1 MRIIKIIPTFII
13 MVFVASLQAQ
23 EISVGFRYGF
33 GQYRMNELN
42 ILQDLRKKAVSF
54 PLKTTESFPITPN
67 YRFEFAVNNLGFID
81 KIALYSTFNSTGAR
95 STLSDYSGRV
105 DLDAV
110 ISSYQAGLSLQK
122 NFWKNNHFS
131 TGAYVEGGWI
141 QSKFKTLDFLELYPP
156 AYYKYS
162 SENSF
167 NSQGKTVEP
176 GFVFLYQFNHFV
188 FQFNLGYFIDLSE
201 KYFLKDDKEQW
212 LAIENKD
219 IRQQWT
225 GFRSG
230 IQVSYL
236 FGKRKQK
243 VTPTSLTPDNS
254 AKTAAIAHP
263 NRHILP

>member
-13 MVFVASLQAQ
+13 IVFAASLQAQ

-33 GQYRMNELN
+33 GHYSMNELD
-42 ILQDLRKKAVSF
+42 ILQNLRKKTVSF

-67 YRFEFAVNNLGFID
+67 YRLEFAVNNLGFID
-81 KIALYSTFNSTGAR
+81 KIALYSTYNSTGAR

-131 TGAYVEGGWI
+131 TGVYVEGGWI

-156 AYYKYS
+156 VYYKYS
-162 SENSF
+162 SEQSF
-167 NSQGKTVEP
+167 NSQGKSIEP
-176 GFVFLYQFNHFV
+176 GLALQYTLNPFV
-188 FQFNLGYFIDLSE
+188 FQLNIGYFIDLSE

-225 GFRSG
+225 GFRIG
-230 IQVSYL
+230 LQVSYMFKNKKKL
-236 FGKRKQK
+236 F
-243 VTPTSLTPDNS
+243 VSSD
-254 AKTAAIAHP
+254 
-263 NRHILP
+263 

>member
-1 MRIIKIIPTFII
+1 MRIIKIISTFII
-13 MVFVASLQAQ
+13 MIFVASLQAQ
-23 EISVGFRYGF
+23 EISVGFRYGL
-33 GQYRMNELN
+33 GHYSMNELD
-42 ILQDLRKKAVSF
+42 ILQNLRKKTVSF

-67 YRFEFAVNNLGFID
+67 YRLEFAVNNLGFIE
-81 KIALYSTFNSTGAR
+81 KIALFSAFNSTGAR

-131 TGAYVEGGWI
+131 TGAYVDGGWI

-162 SENSF
+162 SEHSF
-167 NSQGKTVEP
+167 NSQGMTVEP
-176 GFVFLYQFNHFV
+176 GLALQYTFNPFV
-188 FQFNLGYFIDLSE
+188 FQLNLGYFIDLSE

-219 IRQQWT
+219 ISQQWT
-225 GFRSG
+225 GFRIG
-230 IQVSYL
+230 LQVSYL
-236 FGKRKQK
+236 FKNKK
-243 VTPTSLTPDNS
+243 KLVVSSD
-254 AKTAAIAHP
+254 
-263 NRHILP
+263 

>member
-1 MRIIKIIPTFII
+1 MRIIKIILTFII
-13 MVFVASLQAQ
+13 IVFAASLQAQ

-33 GQYRMNELN
+33 GHYSMNELD
-42 ILQDLRKKAVSF
+42 ILQNLRKKTVSF

-67 YRFEFAVNNLGFID
+67 YRLEFAVNNLGFID
-81 KIALYSTFNSTGAR
+81 KIALYSAFNSTGAR

-162 SENSF
+162 SEQSF
-167 NSQGKTVEP
+167 NSQGMTVEP
-176 GFVFLYQFNHFV
+176 GLALQYTLNPFV
-188 FQFNLGYFIDLSE
+188 FQLNLGYFIDLSG

-225 GFRSG
+225 GFRIG
-230 IQVSYL
+230 LQVSYQFKNKKKL
-236 FGKRKQK
+236 F
-243 VTPTSLTPDNS
+243 VSSD
-254 AKTAAIAHP
+254 
-263 NRHILP
+263 